1 MDRSQVGKRTNTI
14 VSEWIEQR
22 DKKELILSFEELGG
36 TQEVQEAAVDK
47 IASLIL
53 DGKEENRAA
62 TVEMMTELFGEGKLS
77 PQGIT
82 SGLKDSVEFL
92 EDIKIDA
99 PMAVRNFAELAR
111 ELVKV
116 GGIKKEW
123 VLEVTKE
130 FVRDEN
136 NAKDIID
143 TLG

>member
-1 MDRSQVGKRTNTI
+1 
-14 VSEWIEQR
+14 
-22 DKKELILSFEELGG
+22 
-36 TQEVQEAAVDK
+36 
-47 IASLIL
+47 
-53 DGKEENRAA
+53 
-62 TVEMMTELFGEGKLS
+62 MTELFGEGKLS